1 MAVTVVD
8 DLRRATSEINEIQT
22 VLENKGKITPG
33 TTVPFEDYSDLIDDI
48 GDDINLHGTF
58 TVVGTDLVV
67 SST

>member
-1 MAVTVVD
+1 MANVITD
-8 DLRRATSEINEIQT
+8 IQRATSEINEIQT

-33 TTVPFEDYSDLIDDI
+33 STVPFEQYSDLIDDI

-67 SST
+67 SNT